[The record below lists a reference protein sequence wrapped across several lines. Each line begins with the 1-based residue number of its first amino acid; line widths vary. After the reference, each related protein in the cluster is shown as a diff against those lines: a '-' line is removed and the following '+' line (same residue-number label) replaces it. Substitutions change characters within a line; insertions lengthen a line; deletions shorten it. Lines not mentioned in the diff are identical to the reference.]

1 MDFRNILQSLNTLT
15 EGDVSHKAGPGG
27 YGNRHG
33 SETQTD
39 QYGKPIGK
47 VSLASLAPKDDKPKT
62 RGRPVDPDKPK
73 TGKDDPKNKK
83 VGDIFGR
90 TTGDVPKGK
99 KGTKFSKMGDA
110 DKAEKKAEKKKSL
123 KEFIDVVEA
132 NKQLDESEGMA
143 EGQLDEIGDTPAG
156 QAALQKYKDK
166 AHNQVAAHW
175 QQVHN
180 KSYLPTNPKMA
191 NRNAGAMSA
200 GNRIHGYGIDK
211 NQQDRVTGRFKYRD
225 AVGLSH
231 VHQKNDPLEQ
241 GLAEYGMSTQAPVQ
255 IKPATQTNTQVI
267 QQGNKTLGT
276 VTNPQLAAQIKQSI
290 GKGEMTLNP
299 NDQEMAEDG
308 GEKWIQKA
316 IKHPGAFT
324 KNAKAAHMGTQAFA
338 KKHAHDS
345 GKLGKQARL
354 AQTLAKMHESLTTSG
369 TILTEGELKQTML
382 KFFDELSMGPK
393 GYNINTAVDVDDKG
407 LATSI
412 INKTLAHGRFKAMSG
427 TFKDQLRDA
436 ALEHFGFTNYD
447 ESLEEADL
455 VPHPSKDMYRQHAIQ
470 HGVDTKVGDPNAFKP
485 SRIQSPKVD
494 EPTPWSRDP
503 IAAASDRAINF
514 ISGLGK
520 PKSKLEST
528 EMKDVQLESWE
539 KELNNLLNE
548 GITVSTSTG
557 QQGAPDSVS
566 INATDNDANELLNI
580 LRQSGMG
587 VFGGNDKPTMTP
599 YGVMSQGEEEPTGT
613 GTEPEMS
620 PEVVGDGDDMLSLIK
635 KMSGLSAGP
644 VGQEPEGTASSD
656 YEDEEGSEEQSA
668 DTEEPEQD
676 SEEKTDEGN
685 AFSGAV
691 AKAKK
696 DGIQPGEKINVG
708 GKQYPVKEDEME
720 EGNKFTGNLAK
731 ARAQSQEEADLDG
744 DGDMEKVKEGH
755 DHEMCNECGGMM
767 YEGHTC
773 EEEQVEEG
781 FSNDAGGDAMA
792 DTELAKLKALLTMG
806 DDLHKMKRSQS
817 VGNPTQVSMAESL
830 AQWKRL
836 SGIK

>member
-1 MDFRNILQSLNTLT
+1 MDFRNILHSLNSLS
-15 EGDVSHKAGPGG
+15 EGDVSHKGT
-27 YGNRHG
+27 YGTSYGKEDVR
-33 SETQTD
+33 D
-39 QYGKPIGK
+39 QYGHKIGK
-47 VSLASLAPKDDKPKT
+47 VDKDAESKKEAPKRG
-62 RGRPVDPDKPK
+62 RGRPTKGDKDEHGHDAK
-73 TGKDDPKNKK
+73 FDTSGLQ
-83 VGDIFGR
+83 GML
-90 TTGDVPKGK
+90 GK
-99 KGTKFSKMGDA
+99 KPSKEVG
-110 DKAEKKAEKKKSL
+110 KTSKKHSL
-123 KEFIDVVEA
+123 KEYIDEVES
-132 NKQLDESEGMA
+132 NQQLDEA
-143 EGQLDEIGDTPAG
+143 EQVTIAPA
-156 QAALQKYKDK
+156 
-166 AHNQVAAHW
+166 
-175 QQVHN
+175 QQ
-180 KSYLPTNPKMA
+180 
-191 NRNAGAMSA
+191 
-200 GNRIHGYGIDK
+200 
-211 NQQDRVTGRFKYRD
+211 
-225 AVGLSH
+225 
-231 VHQKNDPLEQ
+231 
-241 GLAEYGMSTQAPVQ
+241 
-255 IKPATQTNTQVI
+255 NTQVI
-267 QQGNKTLGT
+267 KQGDKVLGS
-276 VTNPQLAAQIKQSI
+276 VTNPQLAAQIKNAIGQGQMSLAPGEDMQEGSVEESGLQAYLGNKKYGKDGMNALRKAGQDHASEKKMQNIRAKYSSKEDMVAESI
-290 GKGEMTLNP
+290 
-299 NDQEMAEDG
+299 Q
-308 GEKWIQKA
+308 
-316 IKHPGAFT
+316 
-324 KNAKAAHMGTQAFA
+324 
-338 KKHAHDS
+338 
-345 GKLGKQARL
+345 
-354 AQTLAKMHESLTTSG
+354 
-369 TILTEGELKQTML
+369 LTEGELKQTML

-393 GYNINTAVDVDDKG
+393 GYNISAAVDANDKG
-407 LATSI
+407 LASSI
-412 INKTLAHGRFKAMSG
+412 INKTLAHGRFKSMSG

-436 ALEHFGFTNYD
+436 ALEHFGFTNYN

-485 SRIQSPKVD
+485 SRIQTPSRPVE

-528 EMKDVQLESWE
+528 EMKDVQLEGWE

-599 YGVMSQGEEEPTGT
+599 YGVVSQGEEEPTGT

-620 PEVVGDGDDMLSLIK
+620 PEVVGGGEDMLSLLK

-644 VGQEPEGTASSD
+644 VGQEPKGTASSD
-656 YEDEEGSEEQSA
+656 YEDEDEVDEGMMGGAAGAGIGALVGGPLGAMAGGAIGSELTKE
-668 DTEEPEQD
+668 DD
-676 SEEKTDEGN
+676 VDEGN

-691 AKAKK
+691 AKAKQ

-708 GKQYPVKEDEME
+708 GKEYPVKEDDME

-731 ARAQSQEEADLDG
+731 ARAQGKKEADLDG

-792 DTELAKLKALLTMG
+792 NTELANLKALLSMG
-806 DDLHKMKRSQS
+806 NDLHKMKRDQT
-817 VGNPTQVSMAESL
+817 VLNPTQVTMRESIKESL
-830 AQWKRL
+830 NQWKRL
-836 SGIK
+836 SGLK

>member
-1 MDFRNILQSLNTLT
+1 MDFRNILHSLNSLS
-15 EGDVSHKAGPGG
+15 EGDVSHKGT
-27 YGNRHG
+27 YGTSYGKEDVR
-33 SETQTD
+33 D
-39 QYGKPIGK
+39 QYGHKIGK
-47 VSLASLAPKDDKPKT
+47 VDKDAESKKEAPKRG
-62 RGRPVDPDKPK
+62 RGRPTKGDKDEHGHDAKFDTSGLQGMLGKKPK
-73 TGKDDPKNKK
+73 GE
-83 VGDIFGR
+83 V
-90 TTGDVPKGK
+90 GK
-99 KGTKFSKMGDA
+99 KSVKH
-110 DKAEKKAEKKKSL
+110 SL
-123 KEFIDVVEA
+123 KEYIEEVES
-132 NKQLDESEGMA
+132 KQQLDEA
-143 EGQLDEIGDTPAG
+143 DQVTIAPA
-156 QAALQKYKDK
+156 
-166 AHNQVAAHW
+166 
-175 QQVHN
+175 QQ
-180 KSYLPTNPKMA
+180 
-191 NRNAGAMSA
+191 
-200 GNRIHGYGIDK
+200 
-211 NQQDRVTGRFKYRD
+211 
-225 AVGLSH
+225 
-231 VHQKNDPLEQ
+231 
-241 GLAEYGMSTQAPVQ
+241 
-255 IKPATQTNTQVI
+255 NTQVI
-267 QQGNKTLGT
+267 KQGNRVLGS
-276 VTNPQLAAQIKQSI
+276 VTNPQLASQIKNAI
-290 GKGEMTLNP
+290 GQGQMSLNP
-299 NDQEMAEDG
+299 NDQEMAEGSVEESGLQAYLGNKKYGKDG
-308 GEKWIQKA
+308 MNALRRAGQNNASEKKMQNIRAKYSSKEDMVAESIQ
-316 IKHPGAFT
+316 
-324 KNAKAAHMGTQAFA
+324 
-338 KKHAHDS
+338 
-345 GKLGKQARL
+345 
-354 AQTLAKMHESLTTSG
+354 
-369 TILTEGELKQTML
+369 LTEGELKQTML

-393 GYNINTAVDVDDKG
+393 GYNITAAVDVKDKS

-412 INKTLAHGRFKAMSG
+412 INKTLAHGRFKSMSG

-436 ALEHFGFTNYD
+436 ALEHFGFTNYN

-470 HGVDTKVGDPNAFKP
+470 QGVDTKVGDINAFKP
-485 SRIQSPKVD
+485 SRIQTPNRPVE

-528 EMKDVQLESWE
+528 EMKDVQLEGWE

-599 YGVMSQGEEEPTGT
+599 YGVVSQGEEEPTGT

-635 KMSGLSAGP
+635 KMTGLSAGP

-656 YEDEEGSEEQSA
+656 YEDEEGSEEQSI

-708 GKQYPVKEDEME
+708 GKEYPVKEDEME

-731 ARAQSQEEADLDG
+731 ARAQGKSEADLDG

-792 DTELAKLKALLTMG
+792 NTELANLKALLSMG
-806 DDLHKMKRSQS
+806 NDLHKMKRDQT
-817 VGNPTQVSMAESL
+817 VLNPTQVTMRESIKESL
-830 AQWKRL
+830 NQWKRL
-836 SGIK
+836 SGLK